1 MQGRKG
7 GCPPPRGLLHGLGTR
22 PAISL
27 ALSAEQGVV
36 LDYQEEVM
44 VLLQDGPQ
52 LGLR

>member
-1 MQGRKG
+1 MH
-7 GCPPPRGLLHGLGTR
+7 PREACFMAWVTW